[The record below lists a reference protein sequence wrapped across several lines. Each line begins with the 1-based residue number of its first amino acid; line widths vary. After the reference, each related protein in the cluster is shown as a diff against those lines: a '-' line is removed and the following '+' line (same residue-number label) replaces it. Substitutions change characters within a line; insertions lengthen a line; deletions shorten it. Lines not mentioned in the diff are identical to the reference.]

1 MLVANILATLE
12 QASLSKAVM
21 TVQCVNG
28 TPSLILSFIA
38 DGATVTD
45 SQKVMELRKT
55 LAQPLVVT
63 GQDLEEQLVGHLG
76 HSADELISITTDL
89 KKEQGSKAKNQ
100 PKQKANTASSKGAT
114 VTKSPESTATD
125 TATNQESIQAD
136 QTPAAVDEPAQNAA
150 QQVSQI
156 SMSDFSL

>member
-21 TVQCVNG
+21 TVQNVNG

-45 SQKVMELRKT
+45 SQKVMELRKA

-63 GQDLEEQLVGHLG
+63 GQDLEEQLVEFLG
-76 HSADELISITTDL
+76 HSADELISVTSDL
-89 KKEQGSKAKNQ
+89 KKEQSAKTKTQ
-100 PKQKANTASSKGAT
+100 PKTKTKAASGKGAAT
-114 VTKSPESTATD
+114 PKSPDTTTTA
-125 TATNQESIQAD
+125 TATNQETTQAD
-136 QTPAAVDEPAQNAA
+136 QTPAVAKEPAQEAA